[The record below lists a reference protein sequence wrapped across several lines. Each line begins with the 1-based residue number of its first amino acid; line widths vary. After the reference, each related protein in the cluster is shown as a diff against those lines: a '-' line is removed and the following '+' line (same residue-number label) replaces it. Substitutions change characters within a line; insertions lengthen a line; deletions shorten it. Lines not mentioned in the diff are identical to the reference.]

1 MDSQERIVNVQ
12 YKFKEGKENILHN
25 FRKLSLMYL
34 FLSEETL
41 CHRKIKLS
49 RMIYLPLS
57 EDTEIH
63 GGM

>member
-1 MDSQERIVNVQ
+1 MDSQEHIVNVQ
-12 YKFKEGKENILHN
+12 YKFGGGWNILHN
-25 FRKLSLMYL
+25 FRKLFLMSL

-57 EDTEIH
+57 EDTEMH